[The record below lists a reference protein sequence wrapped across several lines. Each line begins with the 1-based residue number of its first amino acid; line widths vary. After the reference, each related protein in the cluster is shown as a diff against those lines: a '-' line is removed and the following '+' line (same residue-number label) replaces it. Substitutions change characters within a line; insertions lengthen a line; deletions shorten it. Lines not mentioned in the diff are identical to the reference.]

1 VKVLVTGGSGFLGR
15 VLVAQLFEGGANEV
29 RVLDPK
35 PFTAHPRATYVRG
48 DVRSLRDV
56 VDAVRG
62 ADVVMHGAASV
73 DWGRVPDEIL
83 EDIHVR
89 GTENVV
95 EACRREGV
103 GAIVHT
109 STLDV
114 VYPGGAVRDA
124 DESLPYPASFPNGY
138 CRTKADGEKVAL
150 AADRAPLDRPSAR
163 GARTLRTLA
172 IRPCFVFGEGD
183 PYHIAP
189 LLEMARNGRLI
200 RIGDGSARCQW
211 SYVGNVAHAHVL
223 AARALL
229 EDRAGGEAFFVTDG
243 DAANFFDFVR
253 PFVEA
258 AGYRMPSRGLPPA
271 PLYALGGA
279 LEGVARITRPFVR
292 FAPTITRSAVTFV
305 CEDFTVRSDKA
316 ERLLGYTPRYSR
328 ADAIERTAAHYREGK
343 SLARPKTSS

>member
-1 VKVLVTGGSGFLGR
+1 MRVVITGGSGFLGR
-15 VLVAQLFEGGANEV
+15 TIVSQLAEIGADV
-29 RVLDPK
+29 CVFDPK
-35 PFTAHPRATYVRG
+35 PCDPRARWVRG
-48 DVRSLRDV
+48 DVRALSAV
-56 VDAVRG
+56 IDAVRG
-62 ADVVMHGAASV
+62 ADVVIHGAANV

-83 EDIHVR
+83 EDVHVR
-89 GTENVV
+89 GTENVI

-103 GAIVHT
+103 AALVHT

-124 DESLPYPASFPNGY
+124 DESMPYPDRFPNGY
-138 CRTKADGEKVAL
+138 CRTKAEGEKVAL
-150 AADRAPLDRPSAR
+150 AADGASLDRPSRR
-163 GARTLRTLA
+163 GARSLRTLA

-189 LLEMARNGRLI
+189 LIEMAERGRLI

-229 EDRAGGEAFFVTDG
+229 EGRGGGEAFFVTDG
-243 DAANFFDFVR
+243 EPANFFDFVR

-258 AGYRMPSRGLPPA
+258 AGHRMPSRGLPPA

-279 LEGVARITRPFVR
+279 LEGAALLARPFVR

-305 CEDFTVRSDKA
+305 SEDFTVRSDKA
-316 ERLLGYTPRYSR
+316 ARLLGYAPRYSR
-328 ADAIERTAAHYREGK
+328 AEAIARTTAFYRG
-343 SLARPKTSS
+343 